1 MPEITFKTCQ
11 PYIGNIEEPMPANK
25 CIPEYYRKM
34 NTWIDKPKV
43 YNHNQV
49 SSGLTMKA
57 CIPIRDI
64 ITAGYIVPLWEELFV
79 EKRIHN
85 ESDDG
90 RVFSFAGTADGKDVT
105 SGTGLSRVDAHGL
118 RQFQASPLFKKA
130 RDKETGNRVP
140 KMSCPWSFHT
150 PPGYSCLFLPPQ
162 YRENRIEILPAI
174 VDTDKWHLVQ
184 FPFLFNGF
192 KNNETVPIGEHV
204 IQVIPFKREKW
215 KMKVEEDDKSRA
227 SRLYSLFKKLTRS
240 YHTFHHT
247 KKHWR

>member
-1 MPEITFKTCQ
+1 MPDITFKTWE
-11 PYIGNIEEPMPANK
+11 PYFGTLEEPMPATK
-25 CIPEYYRKM
+25 CVPEYYKKM
-34 NTWIDKPKV
+34 DMWVHEPKV
-43 YNHNQV
+43 YNHNQL
-49 SSGLTMKA
+49 SSGMTMKA
-57 CIPIRDI
+57 CIPIRDLL
-64 ITAGYIVPLWEELFV
+64 TAGYIISLWEELFV
-79 EKRIHN
+79 EKRVHN

-105 SGTGLSRVDAHGL
+105 SGTGLSTVEAHGI

-140 KMSCPWSFHT
+140 KMSCPWTFHT

-192 KNNETVPIGEHV
+192 KDKETVPIGEPV
-204 IQVIPFKREKW
+204 IQVIPFKRENW
-215 KMKVEEDDKSRA
+215 KIKVQENKSNRA
-227 SRLYSLFKKLTRS
+227 SLLYSLFRKLTS
-240 YHTFHHT
+240 AYHKFHHT
-247 KKHWR
+247 KKNWR